1 MEPTEIIITNI
12 LPTGTAF
19 GVLEDDMTQSVFI
32 PSKLAIDAG
41 LQISGRIN
49 ASIVPNITH
58 GNKTPWLA
66 IALHVEAQP
75 AQADITK
82 LVIDALEDWD
92 ASAEDIA
99 KEIKQPVEAVRET
112 LANLISSGRVGRF
125 ELFGLVEA
133 D

>member
-1 MEPTEIIITNI
+1 MQPTEIIITNI

-32 PSKLAIDAG
+32 PSKVARGAG

-58 GNKTPWLA
+58 SDKTPWLA

-75 AQADITK
+75 AQADM
-82 LVIDALEDWD
+82 DD
-92 ASAEDIA
+92 
-99 KEIKQPVEAVRET
+99 
-112 LANLISSGRVGRF
+112 LANRLSRLAWNRGRR
-125 ELFGLVEA
+125 
-133 D
+133 